1 MPRQPKIDPQG
12 SQDIHHSSCRVPI
25 CALVLILGSFS
36 LALAVSAATTVMS
49 ALPSSSQDRSTSH
62 SVRTATSS
70 QTVVAP
76 QLAATA
82 ASRRHLLDMQE
93 ERNPKQ
99 GSTTTTFTL
108 PPRKNISDYLFNP
121 NVSSIVEGGGGSYG
135 TTSFTLPP
143 TATVNSTTST
153 APNCSDYQQLT
164 TLEPK
169 FNLTLTY
176 VADINHGIFRM
187 LMTYQGQAWLGLALT
202 PKGTMEGSL
211 AVIGV
216 PDESFTSSA
225 ALYNLGGY
233 TTEKVS
239 VADSQEAL
247 LQGRCDQNETHTVL
261 EFELSMDYLD
271 NTNGWSIRADG
282 LAQNFLVAVGSDNT
296 FGYHAFRRRLALNV
310 TSCAV

>member
-36 LALAVSAATTVMS
+36 LALAVSAATAVMS
-49 ALPSSSQDRSTSH
+49 ALPSSVDS
-62 SVRTATSS
+62 
-70 QTVVAP
+70 
-76 QLAATA
+76 QLAATT
-82 ASRRHLLDMQE
+82 ASRRNMLDMQE

-169 FNLTLTY
+169 FNLTLMY
-176 VADINHGIFRM
+176 VADINHGVFRM

-216 PDESFTSSA
+216 PDESSLTAS
-225 ALYNLGGY
+225 LYNLGGY